1 MWMRQCVAWTLTHS
15 RLLKQFAAELIEIFY
30 QTFYTKVHSLRIA
43 GCSRKYAGLVVNGIN
58 QWLHEQRDSNWGALD
73 DCVNT
78 VIPTR
83 GRRNSG
89 SYQQPV
95 VPHSGYRRYRT
106 ATSVSSEYVYANWI
120 IWLAQNDA
128 LQYAS
133 PVQMK
138 STGSSTEAIDFLFRS
153 IN

>member
-1 MWMRQCVAWTLTHS
+1 MWVAWTLTHS

-30 QTFYTKVHSLRIA
+30 QTFYMKVHSLRIA
-43 GCSRKYAGLVVNGIN
+43 GSSRKHAGLVVNGIN

-95 VPHSGYRRYRT
+95 VPHSGYRT
-106 ATSVSSEYVYANWI
+106 ATSVSSEYMYTQTEYLIGAEWR
-120 IWLAQNDA
+120 A